1 MGLRSINHYQHF
13 LMEQIIDQAINDMF
27 VNVAEQNQLSTGD
40 ISPLDDMIIEDIKE
54 QLQEVLQRFVEQNK

>member
-1 MGLRSINHYQHF
+1 
-13 LMEQIIDQAINDMF
+13 MEQIIDQAINDMF

-40 ISPLDDMIIEDIKE
+40 ISPLDDMIIDDIKE